1 MKLFSIYKRLLI
13 SLIISLILVAMIWIT
28 SQFKEPPQFG
38 FLTVVWILMIYATF
52 EVIFSFQ
59 KSKRIKAWFQKNM
72 PFQVFILF
80 GSILIGTIVYTLLFY
95 GFKWFD
101 HWYYNSESPTVKHM
115 IMAALIGLCIS
126 IIFSLIEYV
135 SNLKTTHYNTLLENE
150 KYKHE
155 ITEANLSILKN
166 QLDPHF
172 LFNNLN
178 TLYYLIDE
186 DTTLAK
192 SFLKNISDIY
202 RQILQNKHHITISA
216 PKEYE
221 MAQQYLQI
229 IKQRYQEGLQVE
241 NTISK
246 AQLQDKK
253 MPPLVLQQLIENAI
267 KHNKI
272 DIHTTLKIVFSAT
285 KDTLAITTIGQKKNN
300 INTHGSGLVNI
311 KKRYSYLTDK
321 KITISSENDTFK
333 VTVPLL

>member
-101 HWYYNSESPTVKHM
+101 YWYYHSESPTVKHM

-285 KDTLAITTIGQKKNN
+285 KDTLVITTIGQKKTNT
-300 INTHGSGLVNI
+300 NTHGSGLVNI